1 MSVFR
6 TIVFSAALSGLIVGA
21 TATVIQHAGTGALI
35 AKAEVYE
42 KGAEAAPA
50 ATALPVPHRHDAG
63 AAPHGHHAAAAWE
76 PQDGLERSAY
86 TALFN
91 VVDWFGFSLLVGGAL
106 VLFGRPASWREGL
119 LWGLA
124 GFVVFVIAPTLGL
137 APELPGVPA
146 APLGPRQIWWVAA
159 AASAALGLG
168 LIAFTRSLPAAILAV
183 AVMGLPHLVGA
194 PHLDQVETNVPAE
207 LSRRF
212 TEAVLVG
219 AFVCWALVGGLTG
232 FFCRRFA
239 AREDAFPDAS
249 RQGVG

>member
-21 TATVIQHAGTGALI
+21 TATAIQYAGTMPLI

-42 KGAEAAPA
+42 RTAEAAPA
-50 ATALPVPHRHDAG
+50 AATLPAPHQHEAG
-63 AAPHGHHAAAAWE
+63 AAPHEHHAAAAWE
-76 PQDGLERSAY
+76 PEDGLERNAY

-106 VLFGRPASWREGL
+106 VLFGRAASWREGL

-124 GFVVFVIAPTLGL
+124 GFAVFVIAPTLGL
-137 APELPGVPA
+137 SPELPGIPA
-146 APLGPRQIWWVAA
+146 AALGPRQIWWLTA

-168 LIAFTRSLPAAILAV
+168 LIAFTRSLPAAILAIV
-183 AVMGLPHLVGA
+183 VMALPHLVGA
-194 PHLDQVETNVPAE
+194 PHLDQVKTNVPDE
-207 LSRRF
+207 LSRQF
-212 TEAVLVG
+212 TQAVLLS

-232 FFCRRFA
+232 FFYRHFASREEAPQGA
-239 AREDAFPDAS
+239 AR
-249 RQGVG
+249 QGLG